1 MMNGWLS
8 IGRRL
13 LLFPLRVL
21 LRLLRG
27 VFLVVAALVLWIE
40 EWGWKPLAAMAAR
53 LGEWPPLA
61 RLEDRVRQT
70 TPRVALALFL
80 VPAAALFP
88 LKLAALWLIHK
99 GHGVLGVALIV
110 GAKVLGTALVGRLF
124 VLEESQLMTF
134 PWLARA
140 LFWWRDIKLRV
151 KLAVRASATWRSAR
165 RLKHWA
171 QMKLRRW
178 RHLDR

>member
-1 MMNGWLS
+1 MNGWLS
-8 IGRRL
+8 MGRSL

-40 EWGWKPLAAMAAR
+40 EWGWKPLAAIAAR

-80 VPAAALFP
+80 IPALALFP

-110 GAKVLGTALVGRLF
+110 SAKVLGTALVGRLF
-124 VLEESQLMTF
+124 ILEEPQLMEF

-140 LFWWRDIKLRV
+140 LFWWRETKLRV
-151 KLAVRASATWRSAR
+151 KLAVQASATWRGAR
-165 RLKHWA
+165 RLKRWVR
-171 QMKLRRW
+171 MKLRRW
-178 RHLDR
+178 RHLDP